1 MSKLMT
7 TTAALILAATPLLAE
22 TGTSADATVKLTAE
36 EPTLTEQIAT
46 AAENA
51 ETAIGE
57 HVSEFGQKMQ
67 AWTKPEVDVE
77 GYLPM
82 VAGTISAE
90 TLYGAPV
97 IDAIAASTTD
107 NTDKIGEVSD
117 LILNEDGKVTQAVI
131 SVGGFLGIGATD
143 VTVTVD
149 EVQIMRAMDDPD
161 DVIVVVDAKAVETRA
176 ELQG

>member
-7 TTAALILAATPLLAE
+7 TTAALILASTPIMAE
-22 TGTSADATVKLTAE
+22 NAVDSEFILKTE
-36 EPTLTEQIAT
+36 EPTLTEQVTT
-46 AAENA
+46 AAEDA
-51 ETAIGE
+51 HEAIGE
-57 HVSEFGQKMQ
+57 SVTEFGEKMQ
-67 AWTKPEVDVE
+67 AWTKPEVDVD

-97 IDAIAASTTD
+97 VDATAATSTD

-117 LILNEDGKVTQAVI
+117 LILTDDGQVAQAVI
-131 SVGGFLGIGATD
+131 SIGGFLGIGETD
-143 VTVTVD
+143 VTVMVD

-161 DVIVVVDAKAVETRA
+161 DVIVIVDAEAVETRA

>member
-7 TTAALILAATPLLAE
+7 TTAALILASTPIMAE
-22 TGTSADATVKLTAE
+22 NAVDSEFILKTD
-36 EPTLTEQIAT
+36 EPTLTEQVTT
-46 AAENA
+46 AAEDA
-51 ETAIGE
+51 HEAIGE
-57 HVSEFGQKMQ
+57 SVTEFGEKMQ
-67 AWTKPEVDVE
+67 AWTKPEVDVD

-97 IDAIAASTTD
+97 VDATAATS
-107 NTDKIGEVSD
+107 TDKIGEVSD
-117 LILNEDGKVTQAVI
+117 LILTDDGQVAQAVI
-131 SVGGFLGIGATD
+131 SIGGFLGIGETD
-143 VTVTVD
+143 VTVMVD

-161 DVIVVVDAKAVETRA
+161 DVIVIVDAEAVETRA